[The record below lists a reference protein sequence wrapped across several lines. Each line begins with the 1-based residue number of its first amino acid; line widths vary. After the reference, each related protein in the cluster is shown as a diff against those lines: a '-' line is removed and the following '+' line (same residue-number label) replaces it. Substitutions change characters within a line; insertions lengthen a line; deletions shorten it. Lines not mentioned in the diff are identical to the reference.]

1 MQFLVTGRVMD
12 AGVALPQQELTML
25 KTTFEQF
32 ANETNPKIKA
42 VCPFADK
49 RATASLA
56 EIDSADELNEL
67 IGPLPASRV

>member
-1 MQFLVTGRVMD
+1 
-12 AGVALPQQELTML
+12 ML